1 MRTAHVRVERRKYP
15 VGILPID
22 PHVPIPMR
30 RELVRVV
37 RSGCGII
44 RHEIVRNAVERWRI
58 DMTGRFPGV
67 GERQVLH
74 GDELE

>member
-1 MRTAHVRVERRKYP
+1 
-15 VGILPID
+15 
-22 PHVPIPMR
+22 MR